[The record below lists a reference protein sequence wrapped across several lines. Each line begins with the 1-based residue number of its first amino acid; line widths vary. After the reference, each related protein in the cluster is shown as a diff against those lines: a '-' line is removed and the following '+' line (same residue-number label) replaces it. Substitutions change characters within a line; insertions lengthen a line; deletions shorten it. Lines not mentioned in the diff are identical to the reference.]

1 MILCLFMEVKAKQ
14 ALMSPSLEELRYLV
28 MAMHWKNLYLGSICY
43 DYFLWFDEDDD
54 NILKYIYLAF
64 LKISMMHQEKIT
76 LGKIQAYWMYGRCNN
91 EALSQFW
98 GWEKGTLQRTSD
110 KQQLKRATF
119 LLFNW
124 KFWVFS
130 VFLLHK
136 NVWVNLC
143 GYQ

>member
-1 MILCLFMEVKAKQ
+1 MQIKFKCLIFILRLESKPWGVEVFGYGNALKESVPGVNLLWLFFIIWWRWWQ
-14 ALMSPSLEELRYLV
+14 
-28 MAMHWKNLYLGSICY
+28 
-43 DYFLWFDEDDD
+43 YF
-54 NILKYIYLAF
+54 KIYLFSF
-64 LKISMMHQEKIT
+64 LKNSMMHQEKIT
-76 LGKIQAYWMYGRCNN
+76 LGKIQAYWMYRRCNN